1 MDYAMPIA
9 SEFPPFELDST
20 VTLTTVNPRNYSG
33 LLTACGSSQE
43 VFVLRAVPPPSAQPA
58 AQKDASRRMPRG
70 IRHLSS
76 YYSNC
81 MFASFPGALTFS
93 LPISS
98 SHLKR
103 LLTTTVIH
111 I

>member
-43 VFVLRAVPPPSAQPA
+43 VFVLRAVPPAAAQPA
-58 AQKDASRRMPRG
+58 AQKDANRQRRRG
-70 IRHLSS
+70 IRHLTC
-76 YYSNC
+76 YEH
-81 MFASFPGALTFS
+81 S
-93 LPISS
+93 LEIPRWWHQTAFRLDPYVYPI
-98 SHLKR
+98 
-103 LLTTTVIH
+103 
-111 I
+111 